1 MDFKCLA
8 TYVVLFM
15 GHTAVEVTSKKMS
28 QEGPCE
34 REKNL
39 SAPTEAADPHDVP
52 VMACC
57 SANDK
62 AGAPITQLWAT
73 FSVLLPPDQVPP
85 ASPRNREASATD
97 QVERCVPCRLPAAV

>member
-1 MDFKCLA
+1 MNFKCLA
-8 TYVVLFM
+8 TSVVLFM
-15 GHTAVEVTSKKMS
+15 GHTAVEVTSKKIS

-39 SAPTEAADPHDVP
+39 SAPMEAADPRDVP
-52 VMACC
+52 VTACC
-57 SANDK
+57 SANDQ
-62 AGAPITQLWAT
+62 AGAPITQLRAT

-97 QVERCVPCRLPAAV
+97 QVEMCVPC